1 MVSIS
6 ENLRHLGQPSDEVDR
21 VVLLIDQETV
31 RGVDFGEE
39 YVLIFNL
46 PGVNVPP
53 DFCLLEDG
61 LCITVLVL
69 SLKEA
74 HWHSSF

>member
-39 YVLIFNL
+39 NVLQLSLSI
-46 PGVNVPP
+46 VDVPP
-53 DFCLLEDG
+53 HLSLLEDD
-61 LCITVLVL
+61 LRVTVLVL

-74 HWHSSF
+74 HWDGSF

>member
-39 YVLIFNL
+39 YVLHL
-46 PGVNVPP
+46 SRPVVDVPP
-53 DFCLLEDG
+53 HLSLLEDD
-61 LCITVLVL
+61 LRVTVLVL
-69 SLKEA
+69 SLKET
-74 HWHSSF
+74 HWDSSF

>member
-46 PGVNVPP
+46 PSVDVPP
-53 DFCLLEDG
+53 DFRLLEDG
-61 LCITVLVL
+61 LRVTVLVL
-69 SLKEA
+69 SLEEA